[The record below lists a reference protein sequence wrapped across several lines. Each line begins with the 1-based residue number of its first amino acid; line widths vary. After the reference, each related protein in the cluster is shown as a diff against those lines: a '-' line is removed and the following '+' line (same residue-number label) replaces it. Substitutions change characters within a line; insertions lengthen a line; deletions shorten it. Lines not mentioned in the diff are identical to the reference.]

1 VWSRWTLP
9 FAATGT
15 YDDLDALAMW
25 IEGRYRLTP
34 RIFLAARADT
44 LGFSKIADSSGRL
57 VDWDAE
63 VARFE
68 VDAGYYVQ
76 RNLMLR
82 LAVQHN
88 DRDGGRVLTKTFVSG
103 QVAYWF

>member
-1 VWSRWTLP
+1 
-9 FAATGT
+9 
-15 YDDLDALAMW
+15 MW
-25 IEGRYRLTP
+25 IEGRYRITP
-34 RIFLAARADT
+34 RIFVAARADT

-88 DRDGGRVLTKTFVSG
+88 DRDGGRVLKKTFVSG